1 MCPLGCYITCFTGIY
16 IIELITLLQTDI
28 KVRTILLVQFQYLHE
43 SFKCEY
49 TLRLPITILSA
60 KNKNIFTA
68 KEQWKT
74 RCKQLFK

>member
-1 MCPLGCYITCFTGIY
+1 MCPIGCYITCFARIY
-16 IIELITLLQTDI
+16 IIEHITLLQANI
-28 KVRTILLVQFQYLHE
+28 KVRTILQFQCLHE

-60 KNKNIFTA
+60 KNKNIFIA

-74 RCKQLFK
+74 RYKQLFK